1 MPDFMDEAK
10 NLASEHSDV
19 VDKGLDQAEQFAE
32 DKTGGKFNSEIEGGE
47 NQVEGFLG
55 VDNQG
60 NQGNQGN

>member
-10 NLASEHSDV
+10 NLASEHSEV

-32 DKTGGKFNSEIEGGE
+32 DKTGGKFNSQIEGGE

-55 VDNQG
+55 MDNQG
-60 NQGNQGN
+60 N

>member
-19 VDKGLDQAEQFAE
+19 VDKGLDQAGQFAE
-32 DKTGGKFNSEIEGGE
+32 DKTGGKFNSQIEGAE

-55 VDNQG
+55 MDNQG
-60 NQGNQGN
+60 N